1 MKMIVG
7 NKFQPKLIISIFWI
21 KFAQKRYSQSKTEIN
36 ITITIEFCMLELVH
50 VTTVTRNV

>member
-50 VTTVTRNV
+50 VTTVTTNV

>member
-36 ITITIEFCMLELVH
+36 ITITIEFCMLKLVH